1 MTLWFYVK
9 TNEDPKA
16 VGDVVCAF
24 NFMQGQHPEDK
35 YSWIIEVGKNEPGYW
50 EIKGKYA
57 ALKDVT
63 IICIVYRIGD
73 TVAFADLF
81 HGVPHVVQL
90 RMITAEPHH
99 DEGRVLAVA
108 QHAAVL
114 PYVG

>member
-16 VGDVVCAF
+16 VGEVVCAF

-35 YSWIIEVGKNEPGYW
+35 YSWIIEVGKDEPGYW

-63 IICIVYRIGD
+63 INLHCLPDRRYRG
-73 TVAFADLF
+73 F
-81 HGVPHVVQL
+81 
-90 RMITAEPHH
+90 R
-99 DEGRVLAVA
+99 RNR
-108 QHAAVL
+108 
-114 PYVG
+114 